1 MFEYMTARE
10 AAELWSISVRRVQK
24 LCKEDR
30 IKGVL
35 NLSRVWLIPKD
46 TEKPV
51 DARFKTYRE
60 EKFVDGNIDKRKDS
74 SSDEKDF
81 NNRC

>member
-1 MFEYMTARE
+1 M
-10 AAELWSISVRRVQK
+10 QK

-30 IKGVL
+30 IKGGL

-46 TEKPV
+46 AEKPV

-60 EKFVDGNIDKRKDS
+60 EKFVNDNISKRKDS
-74 SSDEKDF
+74 GDEKDF
-81 NNRC
+81 NNKC

>member
-1 MFEYMTARE
+1 M
-10 AAELWSISVRRVQK
+10 QK

-51 DARFKTYRE
+51 DTRFKTYRE
-60 EKFVDGNIDKRKDS
+60 EKSIDGNINNRKDS
-74 SSDEKDF
+74 GDEKDF

>member
-1 MFEYMTARE
+1 M
-10 AAELWSISVRRVQK
+10 
-24 LCKEDR
+24 
-30 IKGVL
+30 L

>member
-1 MFEYMTARE
+1 
-10 AAELWSISVRRVQK
+10 VQK

-46 TEKPV
+46 AEKPV

-60 EKFVDGNIDKRKDS
+60 EKFVNDNISKRKDS
-74 SSDEKDF
+74 GDEKDF
-81 NNRC
+81 NNKC

>member
-1 MFEYMTARE
+1 M
-10 AAELWSISVRRVQK
+10 QK

-46 TEKPV
+46 AEKPV

-60 EKFVDGNIDKRKDS
+60 EKFVNDNISKRKDS
-74 SSDEKDF
+74 GDEKDF
-81 NNRC
+81 NNKC